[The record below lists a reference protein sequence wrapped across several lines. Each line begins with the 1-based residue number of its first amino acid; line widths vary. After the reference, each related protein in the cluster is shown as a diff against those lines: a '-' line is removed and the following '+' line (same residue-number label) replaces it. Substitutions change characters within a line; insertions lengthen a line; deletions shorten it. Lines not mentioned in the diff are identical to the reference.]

1 MQVAEQ
7 FPGRSDQIPRARALV
22 RSSLSSWGLS
32 ATMDDLLLV
41 VSELFTNAVLHG
53 DGQVELRLELL
64 PGCVRLEVV
73 DEGAPDAPMPL
84 EPVTG
89 ALFSGRGLAIVQ
101 TVATAW
107 GSARASHGGTR
118 VWAEI
123 PRHQV

>member
-22 RSSLSSWGLS
+22 GSTLRAWGVES
-32 ATMDDLLLV
+32 VREELLLV
-41 VSELFTNAVLHG
+41 ASELFTNAVLHG

-73 DEGAPDAPMPL
+73 DEGAPEAPMPL

-101 TVATAW
+101 KVATAW
-107 GSARASHGGTR
+107 GSARAHHGGTR

-123 PRHQV
+123 PRW